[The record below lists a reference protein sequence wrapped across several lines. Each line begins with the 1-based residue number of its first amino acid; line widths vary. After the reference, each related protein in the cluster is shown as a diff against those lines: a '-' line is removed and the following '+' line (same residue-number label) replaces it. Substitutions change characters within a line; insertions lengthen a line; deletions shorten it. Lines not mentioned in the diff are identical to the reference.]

1 MIEALKPYP
10 QYKEAGQTWLG
21 QIPSGWGEK
30 RAKYFLREIDERS
43 STGVEPLMSISHITG
58 VTPRKQGVTMFLA
71 ESNTGHK
78 ICHSGDV
85 VINTMWA
92 WMAAL
97 GVARQTGLVS
107 PAYGV
112 YRPLNPSIHVPA
124 YLDYLLRAQEY
135 ASEYRRRSTGI
146 RASRLRLYPDKFLDI
161 ELLCPPHE
169 EQLSIVAFLGR
180 QDRLIKRYIGA
191 KRHEIRLLNEEK
203 QAIIHRAVTRG
214 LEPNVG
220 LKPSGIT
227 WLGEIPQHWKVRK
240 LKHLTRFVNGLPFK
254 PSDWKD
260 DGTPIIRIQNLN
272 GSDVFNYPIAWTS
285 LKHY

>member
-1 MIEALKPYP
+1 
-10 QYKEAGQTWLG
+10 
-21 QIPSGWGEK
+21 
-30 RAKYFLREIDERS
+30 
-43 STGVEPLMSISHITG
+43 
-58 VTPRKQGVTMFLA
+58 
-71 ESNTGHK
+71 
-78 ICHSGDV
+78 
-85 VINTMWA
+85 
-92 WMAAL
+92 
-97 GVARQTGLVS
+97 
-107 PAYGV
+107 
-112 YRPLNPSIHVPA
+112 
-124 YLDYLLRAQEY
+124 
-135 ASEYRRRSTGI
+135 
-146 RASRLRLYPDKFLDI
+146 LRLYPDKFLDI

-214 LEPNVG
+214 LGPNVG